1 MTLLT
6 GAGFGT
12 DPERTALKNKIEQ
25 ELRILFGKYGYNEIS
40 LPVYEYYSI
49 LKNTGYRF
57 LDQHLISFT
66 DVSSGRML
74 VLRPDFT
81 PQVSRLVAGYKDSFP
96 LPIRLSYGGPVFR
109 NADIQHGAKA
119 EKYHL
124 GCELYGAPEK
134 EGDKEML
141 LLVTA
146 AADRVKTDFT
156 LLIGDAFYLAR
167 LSSLLGDCAAEY
179 FDILK
184 SKKLYKIKDFVTSL
198 SASLSQDA
206 SALLLLVSK
215 LPSLFGGVEAAR
227 ELNALS
233 AFDPELSKRS
243 EYLISLFSDV
253 VSLGISADRLLFD
266 PAEILDLNYYTGIT
280 FELFHRTSG
289 TALGGG
295 GRYDTLMKNFALELT
310 ACGFSLYLEEM
321 ADASGFESERI
332 KADYLALGEKSF
344 MKAEELR
351 RAGYT
356 VISVYDEK
364 EADAFSTFADVKNI
378 IR

>member
-12 DPERTALKNKIEQ
+12 APERTALKNKIEQ

-49 LKNTGYRF
+49 LKDTDRF
-57 LDQHLISFT
+57 LDHHLISFT

-81 PQVSRLVAGYKDSFP
+81 PQVSRLVAGYKDTFP

-134 EGDKEML
+134 EGDKEL
-141 LLVTA
+141 LLLLTA
-146 AADRVKTDFT
+146 AADKVKTDFT

-167 LSSLLGDCAAEY
+167 LSVLLGDRSAEY

-184 SKKLYKIKDFVTSL
+184 SKKLYKIKDFVASL
-198 SASLSQDA
+198 SAGLSQDA
-206 SALLLLVSK
+206 ASPLPLLLSK
-215 LPSLFGGVEAAR
+215 LPSIFGGVEAAR

-233 AFDPELSKRS
+233 VFDPELSKRS
-243 EYLISLFSDV
+243 EYLISLFSDII
-253 VSLGISADRLLFD
+253 SLGISADRLLFD

-295 GRYDTLMKNFALELT
+295 GRYDTLMRNFGLDLT
-310 ACGFSLYLEEM
+310 ACGFSLYLEET
-321 ADASGFESERI
+321 ADASGFENERI
-332 KADYLALGEKSF
+332 KADYLVLGEKNL

-364 EADAFSTFADVKNI
+364 EASAFSTFADVKNI
-378 IR
+378 IK